1 MENALNMSPGLMLW
15 TLFNFFILLILLIK
29 FAVKP
34 IINGLKGREDRIKG
48 DLDNAAKAN
57 LDAQKF
63 LKEAQENILTA
74 RKEMNDIIQKGKVHA
89 EEILRKSAEE
99 ADKIKRQKVDEA
111 IREIERSKEIA
122 IKELRT
128 EVAGLVVLATEKLL
142 TETLDK
148 DKHFKLVENYI
159 TQLPK
164 N

>member
-1 MENALNMSPGLMLW
+1 MENALNISPGLMLW
-15 TLFNFFILLILLIK
+15 TLFNFLILLIIHVK

-57 LDAQKF
+57 IEAQKF
-63 LKEAQENILTA
+63 LKEAEENILTA
-74 RKEMNDIIQKGKVHA
+74 RKEMNEIIQKGKIHA
-89 EEILRKSAEE
+89 EEIVRKSAEE
-99 ADKIKRQKVDEA
+99 SEKIKRQKVDEA
-111 IREIERSKEIA
+111 VREIERSKEIA

-142 TETLDK
+142 SDTLDK
-148 DKHFKLVENYI
+148 EKHFKLVENYI
-159 TQLPK
+159 TQIPK